1 MPGFLP
7 TMDVQMHNYTTTIE
21 ELLAAQDFLNAQY
34 DCQEWR
40 TKGHLFSDYIW
51 IEAGELLNHDGSIF
65 HYRKQV
71 CDSAQV
77 KLELVDI
84 LHFGLSVL
92 LMQDAAAEAVANM
105 VAGAEKYSGEAAG
118 NLVAKYARDL
128 AKAATKGKF
137 DVFWFTKLCAACGF
151 SFSEIAE
158 AYFLKYTLNRFRI
171 EHGQTRG
178 EYTKVWA
185 DGREDNE
192 HLMELAEEWDTE
204 EDLYA
209 ALGARYAAMS

>member
-1 MPGFLP
+1 
-7 TMDVQMHNYTTTIE
+7 MHIYTKTIQQ
-21 ELLAAQDFLNAQY
+21 LLEAQDFLNSQY
-34 DCQEWR
+34 DCPEWKV
-40 TKGHLFSDYIW
+40 KGHPFCDYIW
-51 IEAGELLNHDGSIF
+51 IETGELLGHDGSIF

-71 CDSAQV
+71 CDTEQV

-92 LMQDAAAEAVANM
+92 LMQNAAPEAVANM
-105 VAGAEKYSGEAAG
+105 VIGAEKYSGEAGG

-137 DVFWFTKLCAACGF
+137 DVFWYVKLCTACGF

-171 EHGQTRG
+171 DHGQTRG
-178 EYTKVWA
+178 EYKKIWA
-185 DGREDNE
+185 DSREDNE
-192 HLMELAEEWDTE
+192 HLMELAAEFAPADG
-204 EDLYA
+204 LYE
-209 ALGARYAAMS
+209 ALEARYAAVS

>member
-1 MPGFLP
+1 
-7 TMDVQMHNYTTTIE
+7 MHICTKTIE
-21 ELLAAQDFLNAQY
+21 QLLEAQDFLNAQY
-34 DCQEWR
+34 DCPEWR
-40 TKGHLFSDYIW
+40 TKGHPFADYIW
-51 IEAGELLNHDGSIF
+51 IEAGELLNHDGSVF

-92 LMQDAAAEAVANM
+92 LMQGASAGALSGV
-105 VAGAEKYSGEAAG
+105 VAGAGDLIT
-118 NLVAKYARDL
+118 NPVATYARLL
-128 AKAATKGKF
+128 AEEATKGKF
-137 DVFWFTKLCAACGF
+137 DVHWFTKLCIACGF
-151 SFSEIAE
+151 SFSEIAQ

-192 HLMELAEEWDTE
+192 HLMELAAEFSDV
-204 EDLYA
+204 DGLYQ
-209 ALGARYAAMS
+209 ALESRYAAVP

>member
-1 MPGFLP
+1 
-7 TMDVQMHNYTTTIE
+7 MDKYTQTIE
-21 ELLAAQDFLNAQY
+21 QLLEAQDFLNSQY
-34 DCQEWR
+34 DCPEWR
-40 TKGHLFSDYIW
+40 TKGHPFADYIW
-51 IEAGELLNHDGSIF
+51 IETGELLNHDGSIF
-65 HYRKQV
+65 HYRKQLR
-71 CDSAQV
+71 DTEQV

-92 LMQDAAAEAVANM
+92 LMRSATAKTAANM
-105 VAGAEKYSGEAAG
+105 VAGAEKPSGDVHENA
-118 NLVAKYARDL
+118 VAKYARDL
-128 AKAATKGKF
+128 AKAATKGSF
-137 DVFWFTKLCAACGF
+137 DLFWFTKLCGACGF

-158 AYFLKYTLNRFRI
+158 AYFIKYTLNRFRI
-171 EHGQTRG
+171 NHGQTRG

-192 HLMELAEEWDTE
+192 HLMELAAEWDTE

>member
-1 MPGFLP
+1 
-7 TMDVQMHNYTTTIE
+7 MHKYTKTFE
-21 ELLAAQDFLNAQY
+21 KLLEAQDFLNAQY
-34 DCQEWR
+34 DCPEWR
-40 TKGHLFSDYIW
+40 TKGHPFADYIW
-51 IEAGELLNHDGSIF
+51 IETGELLNHDGSIF
-65 HYRKQV
+65 HYRKQA
-71 CDSAQV
+71 CDTEQV

-92 LMQDAAAEAVANM
+92 LVRSTTAQTAANM
-105 VAGAEKYSGEAAG
+105 VVGAEKSSGDTHENA
-118 NLVAKYARDL
+118 VAKYARDL
-128 AKAATKGKF
+128 AKAATKGSF

-151 SFSEIAE
+151 SFSDIAQ

-192 HLMELAEEWDTE
+192 HLMELAAEIKDV
-204 EDLYA
+204 DALYQ
-209 ALGARYAAMS
+209 ALETRYAAVP

>member
-1 MPGFLP
+1 MYK
-7 TMDVQMHNYTTTIE
+7 MHLCTKTIE
-21 ELLAAQDFLNAQY
+21 QLLEAQDFLNAQY
-34 DCQEWR
+34 DCPEWR
-40 TKGHLFSDYIW
+40 TKGHPFADYIW
-51 IEAGELLNHDGSIF
+51 IETGELLNHDGSIF

-71 CDSAQV
+71 CDTEQV

-84 LHFGLSVL
+84 MHFGLSVL

-105 VAGAEKYSGEAAG
+105 VAGAERPSGDLAAG
-118 NLVAKYARDL
+118 SVAKYARDL

-137 DVFWFTKLCAACGF
+137 DVFWFTKLCVACGF

-158 AYFLKYTLNRFRI
+158 AYFIKYTLNRFRI
-171 EHGQTRG
+171 NHGQTRG

-192 HLMELAEEWDTE
+192 HLVELAAEFSDV
-204 EDLYA
+204 DGLYQ
-209 ALGARYAAMS
+209 ALESRYAAVS

>member
-1 MPGFLP
+1 
-7 TMDVQMHNYTTTIE
+7 MDKYTQIIE
-21 ELLAAQDFLNAQY
+21 QLLEAQDFLNSQY
-34 DCQEWR
+34 DCPEWR
-40 TKGHLFSDYIW
+40 TKGHPFADYIW
-51 IEAGELLNHDGSIF
+51 IETGELLNHDGSIF

-71 CDSAQV
+71 CDTEQV

-92 LMQDAAAEAVANM
+92 LVHNTSAEGLSDLIV
-105 VAGAEKYSGEAAG
+105 GAERPSGEFADTS
-118 NLVAKYARDL
+118 VQKYARDL
-128 AKAATKGKF
+128 AKAAIKGKF
-137 DVFWFTKLCAACGF
+137 DLFWFTKLCGACGF

-158 AYFLKYTLNRFRI
+158 AYFIKYTLNRFRI
-171 EHGQTRG
+171 NHGQTRG

-209 ALGARYAAMS
+209 ALGARYAAVS